1 MQISHN
7 GLELVKDAE
16 GFRDTAYKDTG
27 GVWTIG
33 YGTTRVDEK
42 PVEQG
47 MHCTEPQASL
57 WLQSDMAAAQTCV
70 NQGVKVPLTQNAFDA
85 LCSLCYNIGIA
96 AFRSSTLLRLLNAG
110 DYKGASAQFR
120 RWDMDNGKHIP
131 GLLSRRLRETS
142 LFDT

>member
-16 GFRDTAYKDTG
+16 DFRSKAYKDTG

-33 YGTTRVDEK
+33 YGTIKIAGR
-42 PVEQG
+42 PVMEG
-47 MHCTEPQASL
+47 MTCSEPEAEI
-57 WLQSDMAAAQTCV
+57 WLAVDMAETQTAV
-70 NQGVKVPLTQNAFDA
+70 NQLVKKPLTQSQYDA
-85 LCSLCYNIGIA
+85 LCSFVYNVGIG
-96 AFRSSTLLRLLNAG
+96 AFQTSSLLRLLNAG
-110 DYKGASAQFR
+110 DYSGASAQFR